1 MGRSP
6 CCCHDA
12 SVKKGPWT
20 EEEDKALVEY
30 IQKRGGNVGSWRG
43 LPKAAGLNR
52 CGKSCRLRWTNYLR
66 PDIKRGNFSDEEE
79 RLIISLHA
87 GLGNKY
93 VPCPRPKYNYST
105 HHHHHSRNS
114 LAAMTLLLP
123 LRYSNCVSLEVTL
136 TCMDKFFL
144 GIRWSTIA
152 THLEGRTDNEIKNY
166 WNTHIRKKL
175 MRMGVDPVTHQQLPP
190 DQTSHHLNGTAAA
203 LLPEAL
209 HWAAAAASLGSLDT
223 GALMQALLLQQL
235 LQVIGSN
242 NDTTGLINNL
252 AAAKAMQ
259 NSSGGIVPNILL
271 QDQIN
276 YLQPGY
282 LCNTPNFPEQ
292 HVMQQ
297 KMTNDTSPGMSSF
310 TAAEMADQLCNTAAS
325 FASHDVAPA
334 GDWSP
339 AREFAGLLEPMMDL
353 PDLCSLESDSFWK
366 DILDDSYRL

>member
-87 GLGNKY
+87 GLGNK
-93 VPCPRPKYNYST
+93 
-105 HHHHHSRNS
+105 
-114 LAAMTLLLP
+114 
-123 LRYSNCVSLEVTL
+123 
-136 TCMDKFFL
+136 
-144 GIRWSTIA
+144 WSTIA

-310 TAAEMADQLCNTAAS
+310 TAAEMADQLCTTAAS
-325 FASHDVAPA
+325 FASHDKLHLRVTGHPR
-334 GDWSP
+334 GV
-339 AREFAGLLEPMMDL
+339 R
-353 PDLCSLESDSFWK
+353 
-366 DILDDSYRL
+366 RLS